1 MTQFLFAPAI
11 NLPLVFRLTGRSYEA
26 AVICAGIGGIA
37 HGSTPTTTVN
47 MTAVT
52 QQYGPSMRAYLIVLL
67 ISTLFLDLVNTLLI
81 PFFMPMLQWRLSRHW
96 SGRRCFAGAD
106 RGAGCQGSLLLL
118 VLPVCLYS
126 CIGEQLP
133 VSFHVR
139 IAGCKQRV
147 AIED

>member
-37 HGSTPTTTVN
+37 HGSTPITTVN

-67 ISTLFLDLVNTLLI
+67 ISN
-81 PFFMPMLQWRLSRHW
+81 FFWIW
-96 SGRRCFAGAD
+96 SMHC
-106 RGAGCQGSLLLL
+106 
-118 VLPVCLYS
+118 
-126 CIGEQLP
+126 
-133 VSFHVR
+133 
-139 IAGCKQRV
+139 
-147 AIED
+147 